1 MYDAVPAKTKKKV
14 LAAQYFIT
22 ADAPYS
28 VFVQAFKVK
37 IAEQLKTRLQEMDES
52 FVQMGEANPTLV
64 VRRLLAELQD
74 KVDQDVSDLR
84 STNVPNADMVNE
96 YAAAKATFQQMKDNL
111 PFLSPAGMS
120 EGLPPGM
127 DTPDPEV
134 VFKVLLETYE
144 SFAALCDKVTDAAD
158 NDAAAAAG
166 NDNNEAQQGE
176 EPLIAASET
185 LADQPEEGSPS
196 PTEDQK
202 EEDAG
207 DVVDN
212 SDLVQE
218 GNKSEA
224 VGASNDEL
232 AIAAVDSSGE
242 ALGDEVLTESA
253 GQLTDQP
260 EEGSPPAPEDQKE
273 EGDAVV
279 VANADNDDSEAQQG
293 EQNEGIGAPTDQAEE
308 GSSLVPE
315 DQKKDDAVTV
325 GDNDDNEAQP
335 DKEIEAAGTLTD
347 QPEAGL
353 PSAVV
358 DQEDVAAVA
367 DNDDLPQQRE
377 EMEATGILT
386 DQLEEGSPNVSRDQK
401 EDDTAVTV
409 ADNDKDEAQ
418 PGEQNETTGILTD
431 QPEEGLPPPTEDQ
444 KEDDVAVVVQEGK
457 ESEAVG
463 TSNDALTA
471 AAVDSA
477 GEALGDEVLTE
488 SAGQLTDQPEDGS
501 PPAPDDQKEEG
512 DAVVVDNDDNGD
524 QQAVEPQTGVAVTS
538 TAIDETEINDN
549 STAVVMMAVDG
560 DIVVE
565 QIESTNGEPSVP
577 IPEETSVKD
586 SDALLSEPTEEASL
600 FVADKLIEE
609 VVEEICA
616 QINVEH
622 DEKPNVPLDGS
633 PMISELIP
641 VEASSLQP
649 VSTQPTSSPMA
660 PLTTSSAINVP
671 PKNNL
676 PSEAEREA
684 LLSTLDFSNPQFLRY
699 AFFEHPPTLSLLCL
713 YWKHLLIHAFI
724 PSHMS
729 LHVFSYAF
737 RRLVEIGI
745 EFGKRQFYWIAAK
758 SLQDPLP
765 DEWQEFEADEGDLL
779 YLTLPYLTLFKSNLT
794 QNNGKYKSTPDPNL
808 SKTVV
813 KNQFSLSPIF
823 SDTVTLD

>member
-64 VRRLLAELQD
+64 VSRLLAELQD

-84 STNVPNADMVNE
+84 SSNVPNADMVNE

-120 EGLPPGM
+120 EGLPPRM

-158 NDAAAAAG
+158 NDSAAAAG

-212 SDLVQE
+212 SNLVQE
-218 GNKSEA
+218 GNESEA

-232 AIAAVDSSGE
+232 TTAAVDSAGD

-308 GSSLVPE
+308 GSPLAPE

-353 PSAVV
+353 PSALV

-367 DNDDLPQQRE
+367 DKNDLPQQRE
-377 EMEATGILT
+377 EVEAIGTLT
-386 DQLEEGSPNVSRDQK
+386 DQLEEGSPNASRDQK
-401 EDDTAVTV
+401 EDDTDVTV
-409 ADNDKDEAQ
+409 ADNDKNEAQ
-418 PGEQNETTGILTD
+418 PGEQNEATRMLTV
-431 QPEEGLPPPTEDQ
+431 QPEEGSPPPTEDPL
-444 KEDDVAVVVQEGK
+444 EEDVAVVVQEGK

-463 TSNDALTA
+463 TSNDELAI

-477 GEALGDEVLTE
+477 GEALGDELLTE
-488 SAGQLTDQPEDGS
+488 SAGQLPDQPEDGS
-501 PPAPDDQKEEG
+501 PPAPEDQKEEG
-512 DAVVVDNDDNGD
+512 DAVAVANVDNGA

-538 TAIDETEINDN
+538 TGDVAATAIDETEVNDS

-560 DIVVE
+560 AIVVE
-565 QIESTNGEPSVP
+565 RIKSTNGEPSVP

-586 SDALLSEPTEEASL
+586 SDALLSAPTEEVSL
-600 FVADKLIEE
+600 LVADKLIEE
-609 VVEEICA
+609 VVEEVCA

-622 DEKPNVPLDGS
+622 DEKPNVPLEGS
-633 PMISELIP
+633 PIISELIP
-641 VEASSLQP
+641 VEASSSQS

-699 AFFEHPPTLSLLCL
+699 AFFEHPPTLSLICL
-713 YWKHLLIHAFI
+713 YLKHFLTHAFI

-729 LHVFSYAF
+729 LHIFSYAF

-765 DEWQEFEADEGDLL
+765 DEWQEFEADEGDLS
-779 YLTLPYLTLFKSNLT
+779 YLTLPYLIQIKS
-794 QNNGKYKSTPDPNL
+794 Y
-808 SKTVV
+808 SKNRQV
-813 KNQFSLSPIF
+813 QIYP
-823 SDTVTLD
+823 